1 MIRILR
7 QKAGAGRAVV
17 VGLAVAFATASA
29 QGQPADS
36 ALPSQDPSQ
45 QGPEPALDTPE
56 TDSRNVPA
64 AGDALPPGHPPVDSI
79 QAAEDGTAPGT
90 APESLLSRDTV
101 SYSNAVPVGALEIHV
116 LDAENH
122 PVPDATVL
130 VQLHRES
137 VSEGNTE
144 TKREVVTDAA
154 GKARVDRL
162 LTDSAVSYR
171 VKVRDGGVSYGMQP
185 FQLNE
190 HTGAIVTIHKY
201 ALSRDLKQAMVAMQ
215 SLVFVEPKDD
225 VFQFEVVYDMYNVGK
240 TTWVPDR
247 LSLRLPSHWKAF
259 NAQQSGED
267 VHVESAEEGVRIT
280 GAVPPG
286 QHQVT
291 YTFQVPRENTPNAS
305 FELDL
310 PPNTMMSKV
319 GLASGRNSELS
330 VEGFA
335 DPEPTANQNGQHLLV
350 TTKTYDRSTQ
360 MPTDLRFEVRGLP
373 TIGIGRVVAAV
384 LSIVVAV
391 LGLLFALTKRGRG
404 QAERQAHSLQERA
417 RERLMEELAELES
430 AKVNGQIGPRTYEET
445 RNTLVEALVR
455 LEPLTE

>member
-1 MIRILR
+1 MIRIFP
-7 QKAGAGRAVV
+7 QKDVTGRAVV
-17 VGLAVAFATASA
+17 VGLAVTFAAASA
-29 QGQPADS
+29 QAQPADS
-36 ALPSQDPSQ
+36 ALPSQDPVQ
-45 QGPEPALDTPE
+45 QGPEPALDTRE
-56 TDSRNVPA
+56 TDTVNVPA

-79 QAAEDGTAPGT
+79 QAAEDGIDPG
-90 APESLLSRDTV
+90 ALPGRDTV
-101 SYSNAVPVGALEIHV
+101 SYSSTVPVGALEIHV
-116 LDAENH
+116 LDAENR
-122 PVPDATVL
+122 PVPGATVL

-144 TKREVVTDAA
+144 SKREVVTDKA
-154 GKARVDRL
+154 GIGRVDRL

-190 HTGAIVTIHKY
+190 HAGAIVTIHRY
-201 ALSRDLKQAMVAMQ
+201 ALARDLKQAMVAMQ

-225 VFQFEVVYDMYNVGK
+225 VFQFEVVYDMFNVGK

-259 NAQQSGED
+259 NAQQSSED
-267 VHVESAEEGVRIT
+267 VHVESSEEGVRIT

-350 TTKTYDRSTQ
+350 TSKTYDRSTQ

-384 LSIVVAV
+384 LAVVVAA

-404 QAERQAHSLQERA
+404 QAERQAHSLHERA
-417 RERLMEELAELES
+417 RERLMEEMAELES

-445 RNTLVEALVR
+445 RNTLIEALVR
-455 LEPLTE
+455 LEPLID